1 VEEIMKDVAL
11 GFRAH
16 SGWTAMVGLCLE
28 KDQPQV
34 LLRQRPKLVQQFTYE
49 FRQPYHTAEKMPM
62 DTARE
67 FVSQIESA
75 ATWLAASAIRTVQLD
90 LRKQGYEITCFGL
103 PVGSARPLPSFEK
116 ILLSHAL
123 VHTADGELFRR
134 ALIRACE
141 QCHISGLTLRE
152 RELVAIAC
160 KAWKV
165 DKNDLLVRL
174 AKLGKPMGPP
184 WSQDEK
190 FAAMAAWLALLGGE
204 KSRSA
209 GPANEGPDSAGRN
222 PRSSH

>member
-1 VEEIMKDVAL
+1 MKDVAL

-34 LLRQRPKLVQQFTYE
+34 LLRQRPKLVQEFTYE

-62 DTARE
+62 DRARE

-75 ATWLAASAIRTVQLD
+75 ATRLAESAIRTVQLD
-90 LRKQGYEITCFGL
+90 LRKQGYELTRFGL
-103 PVGSARPLPSFEK
+103 PLASARPLPSLEK

-134 ALIRACE
+134 ALIRASE
-141 QCHISGLTLRE
+141 QCHISGLTLAE
-152 RELVAIAC
+152 RELVLIAC
-160 KAWKV
+160 KTLKV
-165 DKNDLLVRL
+165 DKNDLLIRL
-174 AKLGKPMGPP
+174 GKLGKPVGPP

-209 GPANEGPDSAGRN
+209 GPAKAGPDAAGRH
-222 PRSSH
+222 PKSAH